1 VHSPSSPGPD
11 RGSASG
17 AVAVTVLLLVALGI
31 GFTLQGGRAHA
42 LELLVA
48 GIAVA
53 VACVSPWRV
62 GSLAAAAAALAY
74 LGIEAYQG
82 DLGHDR
88 YWVNV
93 LYVTAI
99 LGAVLAAAYARLL
112 ARAKE
117 AGLERAVAQ
126 IDEITTETQL
136 EHLVS
141 GTRNLTSLEYEIAR
155 SRRHNHQFSLLIVRP
170 DEMDSVATRWGDE
183 GVQSVLGALAETI
196 GTHVRATDVPLRR
209 AAYDFCVLLPETNV
223 VGARVA
229 AERIRLAAL
238 GRHVEVGAGEIHEL
252 SVAIGI
258 AGFPEDAA
266 TDDEL
271 AQGASRALSRAVELG
286 GNRTVLRSVPPGSPP
301 GWGLAEPLAKAR
313 PEL

>member
-1 VHSPSSPGPD
+1 M
-11 RGSASG
+11 SG
-17 AVAVTVLLLVALGI
+17 AVVVTVLLLVALGI
-31 GFTLQGGRAHA
+31 GFTLQGGRPHA
-42 LELLVA
+42 VELLA
-48 GIAVA
+48 TGIAVT
-53 VACVSPWRV
+53 VAYVSPWRV

-74 LGIEAYQG
+74 LGVEAYYG

-117 AGLERAVAQ
+117 AGLERAVAH

-136 EHLVS
+136 ERLLS
-141 GTRNLTSLEYEIAR
+141 GARSLTSLEYEVAR
-155 SRRHNHQFSLLIVRP
+155 SRRHNHQFSLAMVRP
-170 DEMDSVATRWGDE
+170 DAMDDVTARWGDE

-196 GTHVRATDVPLRR
+196 GTHVRATDVPFRR
-209 AAYDFCVLLPETNV
+209 AAYDFCVLLPETKV

-229 AERIRLAAL
+229 AERIRLAVQE
-238 GRHVEVGAGEIHEL
+238 RRVEFGPGEILDL

-258 AGFPEDAA
+258 AGFPDDAR

-271 AQGASRALSRAVELG
+271 VQGASLALARAVELG
-286 GNRTVLRSVPPGSPP
+286 GNRTVLRSAPPGSPP
-301 GWGLAEPLAKAR
+301 AWGVTEPLAPA
-313 PEL
+313 PPA